1 MDASFHSALDANGS
15 ITNGGWASQQQLER
29 GEIVL
34 VYSYKISFFFLDK
47 IFLILEWN
55 MFWATMKILLALA
68 EDVDF
73 LVLEGTSLPINSNV
87 EHYPFECQCHRQSS
101 QLLITIIKG

>member
-34 VYSYKISFFFLDK
+34 VYSYKISFF
-47 IFLILEWN
+47 
-55 MFWATMKILLALA
+55 
-68 EDVDF
+68 
-73 LVLEGTSLPINSNV
+73 S
-87 EHYPFECQCHRQSS
+87 R
-101 QLLITIIKG
+101 